1 MAYHA
6 LSENFRA
13 FFRRLNPSPTF
24 VQQASREHQ
33 TIVGLI
39 EDRTGLA
46 APLAPQC
53 FLQGSYR
60 QDTAIYTINDVD
72 VVALCC
78 LWQPGHPGSGP
89 GWSRDDIFRVVAAPL
104 LADRRY
110 RDKVRYGA
118 RSMCIKVELG
128 IRIEILPVVYRA
140 GNNDPMSEPFRLCRP
155 ESRQWEDGYARLHQA
170 HLSAKNAPASNNFI
184 PMIKVLKHLRSYSGL
199 QAASFHLECLLF
211 SVPHYVFSG
220 GPAEYIPAVLWY
232 IRDRPAVVWY
242 LAGVRT
248 PCGERNIFTASEW
261 ALREWLSFHGAV
273 CKWAAWAKLAAE
285 ARDRSAA
292 ITFWRVLLGPNFF
305 PEQVGE

>member
-1 MAYHA
+1 MAYDA

-39 EDRTGLA
+39 QHRTGLA
-46 APLAPQC
+46 APLAPGC

-72 VVALCC
+72 VVALCR

-118 RSMCIKVELG
+118 RSMRIKVELG

-140 GNNDPMSEPFRLCRP
+140 GNSDPMSEPFRLYRP
-155 ESRQWEDGYARLHQA
+155 ESGQWEDGYARLHQA
-170 HLSAKNAPASNNFI
+170 HLSAKNASASNNFVL
-184 PMIKVLKHLRSYSGL
+184 MTKVLKHLRSYSGL

-232 IRDRPAVVWY
+232 SRDRPAVAWY
-242 LAGVRT
+242 LAGVGT
-248 PCGERNIFTASEW
+248 PCGERNIFCSTGFRVGSGP
-261 ALREWLSFHGAV
+261 ALHSGSRW
-273 CKWAAWAKLAAE
+273 
-285 ARDRSAA
+285 RS
-292 ITFWRVLLGPNFF
+292 
-305 PEQVGE
+305 